1 MGSRSGRRKGGHSGL
16 YDNSDTS
23 DTLPRLIG
31 RKHPGVIIIDSHAL
45 PQVVAAVETIKTQ

>member
-45 PQVVAAVETIKTQ
+45 PQVVAAVETIKT